1 MTALSTLSNATSN
14 ITEVIVPQLV
24 QPLSTKRR
32 KRRWKNRV
40 GYNRKGRRRKDP
52 PSSISSQSISSL
64 DQPSQPPSVATIPT
78 LTHST
83 LAITP
88 SPSSAP
94 SNQPS
99 SPTTTSTPI
108 PESPSTPSPVL
119 PPTPVERGPKGKR
132 MTEEYAFKMR
142 VMIEMIFRLK
152 FYKTYSR
159 EKLNG
164 KDGIVQEICC
174 WLNYKSHATVRRVIV
189 SVYEAIKEE
198 KEYDAARK
206 KYEIEMTRK
215 IKKGTYSHHLL
226 TVLKENNNSF
236 RTATLGLN
244 ALTCAVTDE
253 EPVGLTA
260 VYNTIHRCNYEKTR
274 TKNVPQTN
282 IKNEIYRQAR
292 YNWFAQFLARL
303 GEKIPED
310 DDSEYR
316 KRLKN
321 EWIDYDKLKEEKL
334 NMELTQIGFWDECH
348 IKQFVGCDNDETYIF
363 ARDENGL
370 YDENGEIDE
379 EGNRKVSERQ
389 LHFY

>member
-1 MTALSTLSNATSN
+1 M
-14 ITEVIVPQLV
+14 IVPQPLV
-24 QPLSTKRR
+24 TPSAKKGKRR
-32 KRRWKNRV
+32 RNNGIKYK
-40 GYNRKGRRRKDP
+40 RKGKKKCKKAP
-52 PSSISSQSISSL
+52 PTSLLAQNGSSL
-64 DQPSQPPSVATIPT
+64 GQPSPPPSVTPPPS
-78 LTHST
+78 LTNST

-88 SPSSAP
+88 TPFSA
-94 SNQPS
+94 NQPS
-99 SPTTTSTPI
+99 LPTTTSTPV

-198 KEYDAARK
+198 KEYDAARR

-334 NMELTQIGFWDECH
+334 NMELSQIGFWDECH

>member
-1 MTALSTLSNATSN
+1 M
-14 ITEVIVPQLV
+14 
-24 QPLSTKRR
+24 
-32 KRRWKNRV
+32 
-40 GYNRKGRRRKDP
+40 
-52 PSSISSQSISSL
+52 
-64 DQPSQPPSVATIPT
+64 
-78 LTHST
+78 
-83 LAITP
+83 
-88 SPSSAP
+88 
-94 SNQPS
+94 
-99 SPTTTSTPI
+99 
-108 PESPSTPSPVL
+108 
-119 PPTPVERGPKGKR
+119 VE
-132 MTEEYAFKMR
+132 T
-142 VMIEMIFRLK
+142 IFRLRY
-152 FYKTYSR
+152 YKTYSR

-164 KDGIVQEICC
+164 KDGIVQEICH
-174 WLNYKSHATVRRVIV
+174 WLNYKSHATVRRIIV

-334 NMELTQIGFWDECH
+334 NMELSQIGFWDECH
-348 IKQFVGCDNDETYIF
+348 IKQFVGCDNDETYLF

-370 YDENGEIDE
+370 YDDNGEIDE
-379 EGNRKVSERQ
+379 EGNRKVSE
-389 LHFY
+389 